1 MPGPNPSALTSSH
14 LSRPWT
20 RALQGQS
27 LFFELCV
34 NFPAKLSSSP
44 VRPLPL
50 SARVMYEEAKAQ
62 KGELRVFLAVGRAAE
77 KVLELQ
83 CPWCA

>member
-1 MPGPNPSALTSSH
+1 M
-14 LSRPWT
+14 
-20 RALQGQS
+20 
-27 LFFELCV
+27 